1 MMTKAEFIGT
11 LTAML
16 NQSVSQEVG
25 LASPRPFLVKWND
38 EDFGQR
44 SLVVI
49 ARTAADAREIAEH
62 ASGRYALSV
71 QSL

>member
-1 MMTKAEFIGT
+1 MTHAEFIDSLQRT
-11 LTAML
+11 LCA
-16 NQSVSQEVG
+16 QVG

-49 ARTAADAREIAEH
+49 ARTAADAREIAEN
-62 ASGRYALSV
+62 ASGRFALSV

>member
-1 MMTKAEFIGT
+1 MTHADFITSLQRT
-11 LTAML
+11 LCAD
-16 NQSVSQEVG
+16 QVG

-49 ARTAADAREIAEH
+49 ARTAVDAREIAET

>member
-1 MMTKAEFIGT
+1 MTHADFIDS
-11 LTAML
+11 LQRILSA
-16 NQSVSQEVG
+16 SVG

-49 ARTAADAREIAEH
+49 ARIAADAREIVENAT
-62 ASGRYALSV
+62 GRYALTV

>member
-1 MMTKAEFIGT
+1 MTHVDFINSVQRT
-11 LTAML
+11 LCR
-16 NQSVSQEVG
+16 NQVG
-25 LASPRPFLVKWND
+25 LASPRPFHVSWND

-49 ARTAADAREIAEH
+49 ARTAYDAREIVENAT
-62 ASGRYALSV
+62 GRYALTV